1 LKHRGAFIVGTDTGV
16 GKTVVTA
23 ALAVNLRRR
32 GIALGVMKPIETG
45 ASSGDPVISDAARLR
60 SSAGVA
66 DVLDLVNPC
75 RFSPPLAP
83 LAAARQAGAT
93 IGLEKLLA
101 AFADLAGRY
110 PYVLVEGLGGL
121 CVPLTERE
129 DLRDLVRLIGLPV
142 VVVGRAALGG
152 INQAVL
158 TLEALKS
165 RSIPIVALVLNQVC
179 GMGQGPDDPAQRD
192 STVQLLRERSGVPV
206 VGPLPYEAAFAA
218 DWETGPSKLALDSG
232 IDALAD
238 LVTGRG
244 A

>member
-1 LKHRGAFIVGTDTGV
+1 MKHGGAFIIGTDTGV

-32 GIALGVMKPIETG
+32 GIVLGVMKPIETG
-45 ASSGDPVISDAARLR
+45 RSAGDPVISDAARLR
-60 SSAGVA
+60 SSAGVT

-75 RFSPPLAP
+75 RFSHPLAP
-83 LAAARQAGAT
+83 LAAARQAGSA
-93 IGLEKLLA
+93 ISLERLLA
-101 AFADLAGRY
+101 AFSELAGRY

-152 INQAVL
+152 INQALL
-158 TLEALKS
+158 TLEALKR
-165 RSIPIVALVLNQVC
+165 RSTPVAALVLNQVC
-179 GMGQGPDDPAQRD
+179 RGQGPDDPAQRE
-192 STVQLLRERSGVPV
+192 STVQLLKERSGVPV
-206 VGPLPYEAAFAA
+206 VGPLPYEAALAA
-218 DWETGPSKLALDSG
+218 DWETGLSKLALDHG